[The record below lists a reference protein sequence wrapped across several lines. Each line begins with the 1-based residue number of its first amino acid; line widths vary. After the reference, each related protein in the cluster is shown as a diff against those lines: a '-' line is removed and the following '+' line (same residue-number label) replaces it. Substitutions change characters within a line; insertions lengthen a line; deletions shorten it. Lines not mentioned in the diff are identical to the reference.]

1 MGIFAV
7 SDDGTHDNCKYTYD
21 GTEWKAVNITDAIAL
36 EDGKEY
42 TFYAYYPY
50 TEGVTATVAGM
61 NVSADQSFT
70 ESATNSN
77 YDLSDVLISKTEKSA
92 YSGAAIN
99 LNYSHAYAMVEVLVA
114 GDKIGDTAP
123 QKIVLKDVVTDAN
136 INLVSQTITT
146 TAQKQD
152 VVMAYVES
160 TENTDT
166 YLYRAIVPEQTIA
179 QGSTLLEVYGV
190 NGGKNYRF
198 KTPNKDVTY
207 PQGKYFR
214 MEVTIGENN
223 TGIKFPAGS
232 IDPWTPSEGTD
243 LDGEELKEQLV
254 TKAISD
260 LTSETFQTI
269 TNIDYLQDG
278 DFWYAL
284 NNDFEITASLENE
297 NGENYISFTT
307 PTQTGSWFKSSIGY
321 HHKQKFQPT
330 YYKLT
335 FKSRADKA
343 GGEMRIFV
351 RTYDQTNNS
360 SNNNFFFCNSLGK
373 SGNLGAT
380 KPTQEQVNS
389 KEWLNQVLY
398 YDFTKVTTST
408 GGSPAAADI
417 KSINTTEYPKSYEQ
431 LELRFVSNKNTDIQ
445 PVNFHIKDVKFEA
458 ISLDELPENQRPAV
472 TE

>member
-7 SDDGTHDNCKYTYD
+7 SDDGTQDNCKYTYD

-160 TENTDT
+160 TENTGT

-243 LDGEELKEQLV
+243 LDGEEIVNPITSMEIPFDV
-254 TKAISD
+254 TTQIVDRDAYKNDKITDNTNFWFVRAQKTQITYNASEGAMEIKSGDATRLTWDSSSFGYHIGSNPLEMGTYRLTFMAKTTEGVSGQTLGITFRDATDCTAFKVSSSFSGKRVQIGQALSPEWGEYKFDIDLSMAASKAGLAD
-260 LTSETFQTI
+260 VPLEETDPEGCYKPTTSENLNGISIILWKNVAQ
-269 TNIDYLQDG
+269 DYSIFFKDMK
-278 DFWYAL
+278 
-284 NNDFEITASLENE
+284 FE
-297 NGENYISFTT
+297 
-307 PTQTGSWFKSSIGY
+307 
-321 HHKQKFQPT
+321 
-330 YYKLT
+330 
-335 FKSRADKA
+335 
-343 GGEMRIFV
+343 
-351 RTYDQTNNS
+351 
-360 SNNNFFFCNSLGK
+360 
-373 SGNLGAT
+373 
-380 KPTQEQVNS
+380 
-389 KEWLNQVLY
+389 
-398 YDFTKVTTST
+398 KVT
-408 GGSPAAADI
+408 
-417 KSINTTEYPKSYEQ
+417 E
-431 LELRFVSNKNTDIQ
+431 
-445 PVNFHIKDVKFEA
+445 EA
-458 ISLDELPENQRPAV
+458 K
-472 TE
+472 